1 MAEITNPY
9 ASNPEAA
16 RLFDV
21 WIGLR
26 RELEP
31 LEQQCN
37 RMREAWRAAMR
48 PRSAPHVNETLTFPQ
63 EQIDELTALETRTR
77 KLQDAANHAKD
88 RLQGVTQTRAPI
100 IYL

>member
-1 MAEITNPY
+1 MAEIINPY

-16 RLFDV
+16 RLFDT
-21 WIGLR
+21 WIALR

-37 RMREAWRAAMR
+37 RKREAWRAAMR

-63 EQIDELTALETRTR
+63 EQIDELTALEARA
-77 KLQDAANHAKD
+77 KALQADVNRAKD
-88 RLQGVTQTRAPI
+88 RLEGVTQTRAI
-100 IYL
+100 VYL